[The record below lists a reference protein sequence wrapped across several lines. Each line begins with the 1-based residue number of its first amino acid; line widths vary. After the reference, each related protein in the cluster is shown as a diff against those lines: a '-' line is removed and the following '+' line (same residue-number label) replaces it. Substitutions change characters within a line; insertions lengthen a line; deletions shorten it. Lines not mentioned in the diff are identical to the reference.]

1 MVVKGGLMHKRIFL
15 LCSCALLFLQLTAV
29 GQSLIKGGGTVEDL
43 PPFVLSGLQAYK
55 DKGPDEAVRLWIK
68 DSPIDGSKE
77 ALSQANTLRQIQD
90 FYGGYQFFEVISAY
104 EIGHRTRIFYL
115 TLNFEKGPL
124 FAKFVVYQSNHRWIL
139 TSFDFNTKEEMILP
153 PLP

>member
-1 MVVKGGLMHKRIFL
+1 MFKRIFL
-15 LCSCALLFLQLTAV
+15 LCSCALLFMQLTAV
-29 GQSLIKGGGTVEDL
+29 GQTLIKGGGVEDL
-43 PPFVLSGLQAYK
+43 PPVIVSGLQAYK

-77 ALSQANTLRQIQD
+77 ALSQANSLRQIQD
-90 FYGGYQFFEVISAY
+90 FYGAYQSFEVISAY

-115 TLNFEKGPL
+115 TLNFENGPL

-139 TSFDFNTKEEMILP
+139 TSFNFNTKAELILP

>member
-1 MVVKGGLMHKRIFL
+1 MHKRIFL
-15 LCSCALLFLQLTAV
+15 LCSCALFFMPLTAV
-29 GQSLIKGGGTVEDL
+29 AQVLIKGGTAEDL
-43 PPFVLSGLQAYK
+43 PPVIVSGLQAYK

-77 ALSQANTLRQIQD
+77 ALSQANNLRQVQD
-90 FYGGYQFFEVISAY
+90 FYGAYQSFEVLSAY

-115 TLNFEKGPL
+115 ALNFERGPL

>member
-1 MVVKGGLMHKRIFL
+1 MHKRIFL
-15 LCSCALLFLQLTAV
+15 LCSCALLFMPLAAA

-43 PPFVLSGLQAYK
+43 PPVIVSGLQGYK

-77 ALSQANTLRQIQD
+77 ALNQANNLRQVQN
-90 FYGGYQFFEVISAY
+90 FYGAYQFFEVISAY

-115 TLNFEKGPL
+115 TLDFENGPL

-139 TSFDFNTKEEMILP
+139 TSFNFNTKEEMILP